1 MGIVIGMDEAGY
13 GPNLGPLVITATVW
27 QVPGDPREFDFW
39 STLASVVSQ
48 TRPKKNDERL
58 HVADSKQVHSPARGL
73 RDLERSIRPLLSLA
87 GAPLG
92 SFQKLGHWLIGLDEP
107 DVARS
112 PFALPNEPWFAE
124 GDLELPVVTGRIG
137 TARETAVSRQTTGD
151 LLHPPSG
158 RGGREARVAGE
169 GVTLGTHD
177 SEPELALPA
186 RASRPSQ
193 REGEGPPAE
202 SRLREVCDQAGLRFL
217 EARSEVVLTE
227 RFNEMTSRYDSKG
240 VALSKTTFGLL
251 GKVWDSGSD
260 EPTLIIG
267 DKHGGRNRYDDLIGE
282 LLDGQMIFRLRE
294 SREKSSYRVGA
305 SELHFQTGAEAH
317 FPVAV
322 ASMICRI

>member
-27 QVPGDPREFDFW
+27 QVPDDPSEFDFW
-39 STLASVVSQ
+39 STLADVVSQ

-73 RDLERSIRPLLSLA
+73 RDLERSIRPLLQLA

-92 SFQKLGHWLIGLDEP
+92 SFQKLAHWLIGLDEA
-107 DVARS
+107 DVASS
-112 PFALPNEPWFAE
+112 PLALPNEPWFAD
-124 GDLELPVVTGRIG
+124 GYLELPTTLGDN
-137 TARETAVSRQTTGD
+137 ETAVI
-151 LLHPPSG
+151 
-158 RGGREARVAGE
+158 RER
-169 GVTLGTHD
+169 LG
-177 SEPELALPA
+177 
-186 RASRPSQ
+186 
-193 REGEGPPAE
+193 
-202 SRLREVCDQAGLRFL
+202 EVCSATGIRFVV
-217 EARSEVVLTE
+217 ARSEVVLTE
-227 RFNEMTSRYDSKG
+227 RFNQMTARYDSKG

-251 GKVWDSGSD
+251 GQVWDPDSD

-267 DKHGGRNRYDDLIGE
+267 DKHGGRNRYDDLIDE

-322 ASMICRI
+322 ASMICKYVRELAMEQFNAFWQRHLPDLKPTKGYPVDAKRFREEIAETQKRLGIADDVLWRQR

>member
-27 QVPGDPREFDFW
+27 EVPGDPREFDFW
-39 STLASVVSQ
+39 LSLTDVVSQ
-48 TRPKKNDERL
+48 SRPRKNDERL

-73 RDLERSIRPLLSLA
+73 RDLERSIRPLLNLA

-92 SFQKLGHWLIGLDEP
+92 SFQDLAHWLIGLGES
-107 DVARS
+107 DVTTS
-112 PFALPNEPWFAE
+112 PLALPSEPWFAE
-124 GDLELPVVTGRIG
+124 GDLELPTTQGDDDAAARRERLAETCSATGIRF
-137 TARETAVSRQTTGD
+137 
-151 LLHPPSG
+151 
-158 RGGREARVAGE
+158 VA
-169 GVTLGTHD
+169 
-177 SEPELALPA
+177 
-186 RASRPSQ
+186 
-193 REGEGPPAE
+193 
-202 SRLREVCDQAGLRFL
+202 
-217 EARSEVVLTE
+217 ARSEIVLTE

-251 GKVWDSGSD
+251 GQVWDPASG

-267 DKHGGRNRYDDLIGE
+267 DKHGGRNRYDDLIDE
-282 LLDGQMIFRLRE
+282 QLDGQMIFRMRE

-322 ASMICRI
+322 ASMTCKYVRELAMEQFNAFWQRHVPDLKPTKGYPLDAKRFRADIAEAQKRLGISDDVLWRQR